1 MVAPINYS
9 IQVADPFQSALSG
22 LRLGTEIQTAHN
34 EQAVAQVAAQQAQER
49 QAAWAQAMTNL
60 RSKPNPTFDDYAA
73 VMMNAPK
80 EQSDSVMKIWQ
91 ERSKE
96 AQTNELRSIGQVMTA
111 LQTNPSV
118 AVGLLRERAA
128 ASENSGDKAQAQAY
142 ETLAKVAEVS
152 PKEALRMIGVTA
164 TALPGAKDMF
174 EAMAKMAG
182 STGGEYEVLP
192 VKEAE
197 KLGLPKGTV
206 YQRNTTSGKVEVLGG
221 GARYEMIT
229 PDEAAGLGLPRTGTF
244 QRDVSTGKI
253 TSVGSGGVTVNL
265 PPEIGKIPPDYRMV
279 YDSEGRPSSMEVIPG
294 SKTDREFRQSTEKA
308 SQAAASTIT
317 QSSIVLDEIGKL
329 KKMIKNQKMA
339 DPVTGTLGAIVG
351 TQGGVLAAGS
361 ARKTAEATIQ
371 TIKANVGFDRLNQMR
386 QESPTGGAL
395 GNITEQE
402 LAFLQSVLGSIDL
415 SQKDVAILSNLTRL
429 TKIYEDIMKKAQAY
443 PNAAKY
449 GYAAGAPAPAPAA
462 TNTNTNT
469 NAVTVGGKTYS
480 RPANFTDKQ
489 WNEYKRAVG
498 VQ

>member
-9 IQVADPFQSALSG
+9 IQVADPFQSALAG
-22 LRLGTEIQTAHN
+22 LRLGTEIQTARN
-34 EQAVAQVAAQQAQER
+34 EQVAAQVAAQQAQER
-49 QAAWAQAMTNL
+49 QAAWTQAMTNL

-80 EQSDSVMKIWQ
+80 EQSDAVMKIWQ

-152 PKEALRMIGVTA
+152 PKEALRMIGITA
-164 TALPGAKDMF
+164 AALPGAKDMF
-174 EAMAKMAG
+174 EAMSKMAG
-182 STGGEYEVLP
+182 STGDGYEVLSSEE
-192 VKEAE
+192 VE

-206 YQRNTTSGKVEVLGG
+206 YQRNTSSGKIEVLGAG
-221 GARYEMIT
+221 GARYEMIG
-229 PDEAAGLGLPRTGTF
+229 PEEAAKLGLPRSGTF
-244 QRDVSTGKI
+244 QRDVTTGKI
-253 TSVGSGGVTVNL
+253 TAVGGGGVTVNL

-279 YDSEGRPSSMEVIPG
+279 YDDQGRPSSMEVIPG
-294 SKTDREFRQSTEKA
+294 SKTDRELRQSADKA
-308 SQAAASTIT
+308 GQAAASTIT
-317 QSSIVLDEIGKL
+317 QSSIVLEEINKL
-329 KKMIKNQKMA
+329 KKMIKNQKLA
-339 DPVTGTLGAIVG
+339 DPVTGTLGAVVG

-361 ARKTAEATIQ
+361 ARKTAEATVQ
-371 TIKANVGFDRLNQMR
+371 TIKANIGFDRLNQMR

-415 SQKDVAILSNLTRL
+415 SQKDTAILSNLTRL
-429 TKIYEDIMKKAQAY
+429 TKVYEDVIKKAQAY

-449 GYAAGAPAPAPAA
+449 GYAPGAAPAA
-462 TNTNTNT
+462 IDTNT
-469 NAVTVGGKTYS
+469 VTVGGKTYS
-480 RPANFTDKQ
+480 RPANFTDQQ
-489 WNEYKRAVG
+489 WNDYKRAVG